1 MIKLKDILFEN
12 EKPLSDE
19 KKTFKSG
26 KLFVMKSPYSN
37 ENVPYDHIGFIT
49 DDGEIIDMSGHRYD
63 EKGKKAMPP
72 QKYKY
77 EDTEDLFKLP
87 KNKEEAIKKG
97 YYKEIPLPKSVE
109 IPSEVPT
116 CSIDKNKAENCGSF
130 VKIVLSNN
138 GIKTTESNNMIDI
151 ATKVGEQSSAGKE
164 AIKTL
169 DRKGRKK
176 VEPKKEKPAKG
187 GNPGGWWNK
196 ASKNRKAS
204 YVKKHGGPPEGN

>member
-1 MIKLKDILFEN
+1 MIKLKDILLEK
-12 EKPLSDE
+12 EKPLSKE

-49 DDGEIIDMSGHRYD
+49 DDGEIIDMSGHRYTD
-63 EKGKKAMPP
+63 DGKEPLPP

-97 YYKEIPLPKSVE
+97 YYKEIPLPKSVD
-109 IPSEVPT
+109 IPSETPT
-116 CSIDKNKAENCGSF
+116 CSLSKKSAENCGSY

-151 ATKVGEQSSAGKE
+151 ATKVGEQSKAGRE

-169 DRKGRKK
+169 DKKGRKK
-176 VEPKKEKPAKG
+176 QEPKKEKPAKNKKS
-187 GNPGGWWNK
+187 GNWWQG
-196 ASKNRKAS
+196 ASKTVRSN
-204 YVKKHGGPPEGN
+204 YIKKYGGPPNK